1 MKYGDICVVCFDG
14 KIVRGVW
21 GKVISSTQYKF
32 TVVFPNCGEIETYTF
47 RKERITGAYGHK
59 RFTYGKWKDGF
70 KVIPVN
76 QLYSWYPSYVE
87 TIEKNTQSH
96 MNKEGWE

>member
-1 MKYGDICVVCFDG
+1 MKYGDTCVVCFDG

-47 RKERITGAYGHK
+47 RKERDGIHK
-59 RFTYGKWKDGF
+59 RFTYGKWKEGF
-70 KVIPVN
+70 KVIPMN

-87 TIEKNTQSH
+87 NIEENTQNH
-96 MNKEGWE
+96 LILENWE